1 MDCPCTTCYQT
12 LKGPASLTAHK
23 RRFHPNAD
31 EEQIK
36 CSVCDKPFARPH
48 DLKRHTSKH
57 HSFQCQ
63 SEENKNSQDAEENK
77 ISQEENIISQPC
89 LNIELNNKDENYEEM
104 KNKDISGFESSKGD
118 DKSTEGS
125 DISKTCTDFEQS
137 SNKRSSIGDEN
148 VLLSYE
154 EMEAKDMDISESNK
168 GADNPEALTESFET
182 TFDASNQLQCN
193 YCSKLFKYRN
203 CLHRHINRIHNDKA
217 SKDRKRNITGLKD
230 KSNILEIRES
240 LDRQVG
246 YIRKNADNIL
256 ELLNTQNQHNDQI
269 KKITDYLFCRE
280 PNKRVFGCSLCD
292 KYFCSKG
299 SLYSHKSRYHKRST
313 SEKAFKCEE
322 CGDSL
327 ENATALTIHNYRF
340 HKASL

>member
-1 MDCPCTTCYQT
+1 MDCPCTTCYQI
-12 LKGPASLTAHK
+12 LKGTASLTAHN

-31 EEQIK
+31 EEQLK
-36 CSVCDKPFARPH
+36 CSICDKPFARPH

-57 HSFQCQ
+57 HSFPCE

-104 KNKDISGFESSKGD
+104 KNKDISGFESSKGE

-154 EMEAKDMDISESNK
+154 EMEVKDMDICESNK

-182 TFDASNQLQCN
+182 TFDASNELQCDF
-193 YCSKLFKYRN
+193 CSKSFKYRN
-203 CLHRHINRIHNDKA
+203 GLRRHINRIHNDKI
-217 SKDRKRNITGLKD
+217 SKDRKRDITSSKD
-230 KSNILEIRES
+230 KSNISKIKETLNNHTGFI
-240 LDRQVG
+240 L
-246 YIRKNADNIL
+246 KNADNIL
-256 ELLNTQNQHNDQI
+256 DLLNTQNQNSDQI
-269 KKITDYLFCRE
+269 KKINAFLTCRE
-280 PNKRVFGCSLCD
+280 SSTKSFECTLCG
-292 KYFCSKG
+292 KYFSTKG
-299 SLYSHKSRYHKRST
+299 SLYSHKSQYHKQSG
-313 SEKAFKCEE
+313 KHFKCEK
-322 CGDSL
+322 CGDSI
-327 ENATALTIHNYRF
+327 ENATALAIHNFRW
-340 HKASL
+340 HSAPL